1 MEHLLQ
7 LFHPLIKHSRSV
19 FVALSCGCP
28 RVLSSLSNSS
38 LMSTTLL
45 HVTCRRNKKQ
55 CFGHAKKK
63 SRASGKWRRYFS
75 CNCAEGS
82 PAARTRRGL
91 SYLLNGDPGQL
102 GRLKFG
108 KRLQHHEGNITKTV
122 VWMLRLCLQQIKKA
136 INYNFDGHM
145 CVYRT
150 FLRDDGTWGENF

>member
-55 CFGHAKKK
+55 CFGHAKKNHERLGNDADI
-63 SRASGKWRRYFS
+63 SHATVQRA
-75 CNCAEGS
+75 A
-82 PAARTRRGL
+82 L
-91 SYLLNGDPGQL
+91 QPGPD
-102 GRLKFG
+102 
-108 KRLQHHEGNITKTV
+108 E
-122 VWMLRLCLQQIKKA
+122 
-136 INYNFDGHM
+136 D
-145 CVYRT
+145 
-150 FLRDDGTWGENF
+150 

>member
-55 CFGHAKKK
+55 CFGHAQKNHERLGNDADI
-63 SRASGKWRRYFS
+63 SHATVQRA
-75 CNCAEGS
+75 A
-82 PAARTRRGL
+82 L
-91 SYLLNGDPGQL
+91 QPGPD
-102 GRLKFG
+102 
-108 KRLQHHEGNITKTV
+108 E
-122 VWMLRLCLQQIKKA
+122 
-136 INYNFDGHM
+136 D
-145 CVYRT
+145 
-150 FLRDDGTWGENF
+150 